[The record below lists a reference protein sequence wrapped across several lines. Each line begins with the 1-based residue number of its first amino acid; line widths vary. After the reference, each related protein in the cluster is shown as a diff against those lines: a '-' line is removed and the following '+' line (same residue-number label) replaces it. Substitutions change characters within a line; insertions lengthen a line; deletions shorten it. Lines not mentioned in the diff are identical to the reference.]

1 MTLIISLVLFFLA
14 IVIHEYAH
22 GWVAYRLGDP
32 TAKYSGRLTL
42 NPLAHIDMTG
52 TIILPLSI
60 VIMNLLSGSHI
71 PVIGWAKPVPINF
84 FGLRNPKKDIFWV
97 GLAGPAANICF
108 AYLISLLLR
117 SSLIGQDIYLHTI
130 LATLLFYNLML
141 AVFNL
146 VPIPPLDGSRILF
159 SLLPRPYDYKLM
171 LLEPYGFIILFFL
184 IYLGVLNWL
193 VIPGVEIL
201 ARFMGVGQWL

>member
-1 MTLIISLVLFFLA
+1 
-14 IVIHEYAH
+14 
-22 GWVAYRLGDP
+22 
-32 TAKYSGRLTL
+32 
-42 NPLAHIDMTG
+42 
-52 TIILPLSI
+52 
-60 VIMNLLSGSHI
+60 
-71 PVIGWAKPVPINF
+71 
-84 FGLRNPKKDIFWV
+84 
-97 GLAGPAANICF
+97 
-108 AYLISLLLR
+108 
-117 SSLIGQDIYLHTI
+117 
-130 LATLLFYNLML
+130 ML